1 MAIFGPVLSRKTSL
15 LGSHRPHSASVHAG
29 DVTSLEMSAAITRNG
44 RSRSAGST
52 ALSPELVLLLQLSQ
66 PVCGIG
72 GHRRGIGRLQVEAIE
87 ARRVQTEYSLLDR
100 AVGVAEGRKVAPTS
114 CMRST
119 NESLLLRLAQPL
131 LQQDCSK
138 FYQTSL
144 QAVSFRSLLAGQ
156 IRTGTPTS
164 TGLLRLGGAARGAT
178 SQLHQR
184 RRVEAAD
191 SSPSNRAAFSRAAMA
206 KLASALVSV
215 ISVLACAHARVRPV
229 TFCAVFKT
237 TLFHF
242 EPRKVGLQLLDPR
255 VQAVD
260 LLPVTTRWPGGQQL
274 ILDFGEIDGNSHY
287 RHSRPPAS
295 IGGGVRATGRPPG

>member
-1 MAIFGPVLSRKTSL
+1 MWRCLRRLRRRWMRRRPARSGVKIDCRPGSVPGSRARRANAVS
-15 LGSHRPHSASVHAG
+15 SSSAATWQEICSSRDSKRVAPGRMQTERLTWHCDTQLQGHAG
-29 DVTSLEMSAAITRNG
+29 AMT
-44 RSRSAGST
+44 SAGKPSEVFQMSR
-52 ALSPELVLLLQLSQ
+52 LSPGADVCVAQVRGLFRRELVLLLQLSQ

-119 NESLLLRLAQPL
+119 NESLPLRLAQPL

-215 ISVLACAHARVRPV
+215 ISVSRRLRSCSKSAR
-229 TFCAVFKT
+229 
-237 TLFHF
+237 
-242 EPRKVGLQLLDPR
+242 
-255 VQAVD
+255 
-260 LLPVTTRWPGGQQL
+260 
-274 ILDFGEIDGNSHY
+274 
-287 RHSRPPAS
+287 
-295 IGGGVRATGRPPG
+295 